1 MVNAAEKINSG
12 NNQLE
17 FLCPKKSQSRNWK
30 VKKKNKPLQ
39 YPKWHDE
46 SCQDLKKKIN
56 LSAYLL
62 KKDPENSYLRGRIIL
77 ETKPYKKLVKHKHK
91 EYLDQMFL
99 QLDSIQH
106 SDPHGYM
113 QLVKSL
119 RQGSFGKTVPSDS
132 DHVHPETWFK
142 HFQSL
147 LGPRVHVAPGD
158 LEMDKYINENIDSFT
173 TELDRGFSKS
183 DFLESVA
190 TLQNNKSSSF
200 DRVTN
205 EMLKAG
211 RHYVYKP
218 ILILFNKI
226 LDSSTYP
233 SMWKLDILTP
243 LHKSGEKSDTNNYRG
258 IAVSSCFGKLFNKM
272 LQKRFEKF
280 AQKNQFISPCQGS
293 GKSGS
298 RTADHLLVLRFLVDK
313 YVRGQGNKLYACFV
327 DLKKAFDTVPRVRL
341 FHKLLKEYSV
351 GGKFLKILQEIYKG
365 NKMFVKTNNGLLQ
378 PFITTTGVK
387 QGCVIVTNFI

>member
-1 MVNAAEKINSG
+1 M
-12 NNQLE
+12 
-17 FLCPKKSQSRNWK
+17 
-30 VKKKNKPLQ
+30 Q
-39 YPKWHDE
+39 YPKWHDN
-46 SCQDLKKKIN
+46 SCQELRKKIN

-62 KKDPENSYLRGRIIL
+62 KKDPKNSFLRGRIIL
-77 ETKPYKKLVKHKHK
+77 ETKAYKKLVKNKHK
-91 EYLDQMFL
+91 QYLDQMFL
-99 QLDSIQH
+99 QLDSIH
-106 SDPHGYM
+106 RSDPHGYM

-272 LQKRFEKF
+272 LQKR
-280 AQKNQFISPCQGS
+280 
-293 GKSGS
+293 
-298 RTADHLLVLRFLVDK
+298 
-313 YVRGQGNKLYACFV
+313 
-327 DLKKAFDTVPRVRL
+327 
-341 FHKLLKEYSV
+341 
-351 GGKFLKILQEIYKG
+351 
-365 NKMFVKTNNGLLQ
+365 
-378 PFITTTGVK
+378 
-387 QGCVIVTNFI
+387 